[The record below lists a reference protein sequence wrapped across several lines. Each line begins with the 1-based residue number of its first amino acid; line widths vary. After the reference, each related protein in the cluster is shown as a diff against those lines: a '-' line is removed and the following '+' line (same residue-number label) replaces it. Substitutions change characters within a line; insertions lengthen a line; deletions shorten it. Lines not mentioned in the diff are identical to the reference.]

1 MLSSTR
7 RAFLISRALVS
18 QSRSYFITAEH
29 ELLRDNL
36 TKLIDKE
43 INPHCDQWEQD
54 KIFPAHK
61 VFKLLGEFSVL

>member
-1 MLSSTR
+1 M
-7 RAFLISRALVS
+7 S